1 MALSP
6 TSILEEEILHLK
18 ELKTVLET
26 EREGLVSMDREA
38 LKRSHREKE
47 HVASRLQELNEMR
60 RSGEVSSQVFL
71 PHGPKE
77 SDLLRVRME
86 MAREVRER
94 CRVQGE
100 ILHAQGEQVGQLLA
114 FLQSLRCQAAVYD
127 RTGRLK
133 RT

>member
-18 ELKTVLET
+18 ELKAVLET

-38 LKRSHREKE
+38 LRRSHREKE
-47 HVASRLQELNEMR
+47 HVAARLQELNEMR

-71 PHGPKE
+71 PQGPEE

-114 FLQSLRCQAAVYD
+114 FLQNLRCQAAVYD